1 MTHPRYRKT
10 LGILALLLPALAAA
24 AEAVPVD
31 VMLVLDNS
39 GSMRRN
45 DPRGLMREVVTTFAE
60 RLPKG
65 CRLGLV
71 HFDQEVHLVLELTET
86 LAENFAATTRES
98 LERLDYGGRWTDLPA
113 GIERATYELRTRG
126 RPDAEKVV
134 VFLTDGIV
142 DLGDREKDRAQALWL
157 RESLAVEARDLGI
170 RIFGVAFTEA
180 ADFRLIQSVTQTTR
194 GEYFR
199 VMEAADIPTVFET
212 INLRIEEIG
221 KPPQPP
227 PPAPPPPRNTA
238 PETDEDASGK
248 APSLR
253 PMTALVLG
261 GGGILLVGWL
271 LLRRKKGD
279 GPPAPPLRAAPDRP
293 AAAPRRTAT
302 LKGIGSCHDIVKET
316 TTLGRDPSND
326 VVIDDDQVSLRH
338 AEIFRRR
345 GSFFI
350 RDLRSSNGTFLNRRL
365 VSDRETAREVMI
377 RHNDVLRIGGT
388 TFDFLEDDLTGRRTV
403 FAGDEASA
411 PSDRVG
417 TTFLSP
423 RPELPPAG
431 GSDVESAPE
440 PAGLPFERA
449 SSDPGPTRAESP
461 RPDPG
466 PAPEPEPAKSEP
478 EPTITG
484 PGPAKPGGASEA
496 RAPSVPATDA
506 TPSESRNGSTFFKPN
521 CEHHPNVVASYRC
534 ERCGRPGCGFCIRP
548 RSDSPEGDRMLCA
561 GCVEDEGRS

>member
-10 LGILALLLPALAAA
+10 LGSIGLMLLALAAA
-24 AEAVPVD
+24 AQAVPVD

-60 RLPKG
+60 RLPEG

-86 LAENFAATTRES
+86 LAEDFAATTKES
-98 LERLDYGGRWTDLPA
+98 LARLDYGGRWTDLPA

-126 RPDAEKVV
+126 RPDAEKIV

-142 DLGDREKDRAQALWL
+142 DLGDLEKDRAQAHWL

-199 VMEAADIPTVFET
+199 VMEASDIPTVFET

-221 KPPQPP
+221 KPSRPAPP
-227 PPAPPPPRNTA
+227 APPAPPPPQETA
-238 PETDEDASGK
+238 PEMAEDASGK
-248 APSLR
+248 TPSLR
-253 PMTALVLG
+253 PMTALVLA

-271 LLRRKKGD
+271 VLRRQKG
-279 GPPAPPLRAAPDRP
+279 GGPPPAPQ
-293 AAAPRRTAT
+293 RTAT
-302 LKGIGSCHDIVKET
+302 LKGIGSSHDVVKET

-326 VVIDDDQVSLRH
+326 IVIDDDQVSLRH

-345 GSFFI
+345 ESFFI

-365 VSDRETAREVMI
+365 ISDRETAREVMI

-388 TFDFLEDDLTGRRTV
+388 AFDFLEDALTGRRTV
-403 FAGDEASA
+403 FAGDEV
-411 PSDRVG
+411 SDDDGRVG
-417 TTFLSP
+417 TTSLSP
-423 RPELPPAG
+423 RPEPPPSG
-431 GSDVESAPE
+431 GSDIETASK
-440 PAGLPFERA
+440 PARLHSDRA
-449 SSDPGPTRAESP
+449 SSEPGPTKAESP
-461 RPDPG
+461 RANPG
-466 PAPEPEPAKSEP
+466 PEPEPGPAET

-484 PGPAKPGGASEA
+484 PGPAKPDPIPSQPHAPSSPADGAS
-496 RAPSVPATDA
+496 S
-506 TPSESRNGSTFFKPN
+506 SESGNGSTLLKPN
-521 CEHHPNVVASYRC
+521 CEHHPNVAASYRC
-534 ERCGRPGCGFCIRP
+534 ARCGRPGCGFCIRP
-548 RSDSPEGDRMLCA
+548 GSDAPEGDRMLCA
-561 GCVEDEGRS
+561 DCAEDEGRT